1 MPLKRLGL
9 LLVISL
15 LGSPLW
21 AQPAKAPAPAKAP
34 EQPQAPK
41 TIQPEPALEGATWD
55 GSQFVRAD
63 RKGNVFLFRG
73 NAFEVYPEAETGA
86 LGEPRRLKA
95 TAETSTLVH
104 DAVLSPGGDQ
114 WLVYADIGTRLFVDG
129 KEKLVP
135 ALAWRPWSI
144 SFLRDTPVVAV
155 IPLQIGE
162 TGKDL
167 EDLAAVP
174 WLLALGNGRWETL
187 VDHRR
192 LTGKDLA
199 GNGRDSNDYVA
210 DTAIFMRAD
219 HEGKLWVGRQY
230 AYQVERWSASGR
242 PLVEIVVDGGKVEER
257 KLRENSQA
265 KGAKNYHA
273 FRAKPAVLDLVE
285 GTDHRMY
292 FLVSRP
298 DGSLVLDRYDPALA
312 VLERV
317 PLDLKKTGRFTLA
330 AGKEGLYLAAWNGRE
345 GRWRI
350 TWEVLEEA
358 GWKKVNEAEIG
369 GNTDSA
375 SLSSNGSDPQKES
388 GHNDLS

>member
-1 MPLKRLGL
+1 MPLKKLGL
-9 LLVISL
+9 LLMVAL
-15 LGSPLW
+15 LGSPLL
-21 AQPAKAPAPAKAP
+21 AQPAKAPAPAKP
-34 EQPQAPK
+34 SEQPKAPK
-41 TIQPEPALEGATWD
+41 AIQPAPALEGPAWD

-73 NAFEVYPEAETGA
+73 NTFQVYPETETGA
-86 LGEPRRLKA
+86 LGEPQRLKA
-95 TAETSTLVH
+95 TAATSTLVH

-162 TGKDL
+162 TGQDL

-174 WLLALGNGRWETL
+174 WLLSLGSGRWETL

-199 GNGRDSNDYVA
+199 RNDRDSNDFVA
-210 DTAIFMRAD
+210 ATAVFMRAD
-219 HEGKLWVGRQY
+219 HEGKLWVARQY
-230 AYQVERWSASGR
+230 AYQVERWSASGK
-242 PLVEIVVDGGKVEER
+242 PLVEIVVDGGKVEEKKTR
-257 KLRENSQA
+257 DSPA
-265 KGAKNYHA
+265 KDAKSYHA
-273 FRAKPAVLDLVE
+273 FNAKPAILDLAE

-330 AGKEGLYLAAWNGRE
+330 AGKDGLYLAAWNGRE

-350 TWEVLEEA
+350 AWEELEEA
-358 GWKKVNEAEIG
+358 GWKKVEEAAISG
-369 GNTDSA
+369 SSDSSKRMA
-375 SLSSNGSDPQKES
+375 S
-388 GHNDLS
+388 DLSQGEGWRNDSF